1 MKFDYDSQNADIAH
15 FGYRNDNNRVD
26 LKVQGKNS
34 VNSTFYNKE
43 KKLLDV
49 DVIQKVNVDDL
60 DYPIYFNI
68 FETIVYF
75 VGNSLL
81 NYQVIDENVTV

>member
-1 MKFDYDSQNADIAH
+1 VVCDDKDNCIYFKGEFSMMKFDYDSQNADIAH

-49 DVIQKVNVDDL
+49 DVI
-60 DYPIYFNI
+60 
-68 FETIVYF
+68 
-75 VGNSLL
+75 
-81 NYQVIDENVTV
+81 